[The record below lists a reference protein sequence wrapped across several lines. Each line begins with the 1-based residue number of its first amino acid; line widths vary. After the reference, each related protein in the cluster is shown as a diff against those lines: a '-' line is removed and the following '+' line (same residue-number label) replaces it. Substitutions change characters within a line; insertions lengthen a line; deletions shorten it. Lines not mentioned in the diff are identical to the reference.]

1 MTATTKLPVE
11 LLLESLAQQVKG
23 KGVEAGVG
31 EGQNTSDNA
40 AHKVKQGGVHLE
52 GKTGGLRQNGLW
64 RKTKVCIY
72 NANTV
77 IIQI

>member
-31 EGQNTSDNA
+31 EGQNTSNNA
-40 AHKVKQGGVHLE
+40 AHKVKQGSVHLSGE
-52 GKTGGLRQNGLW
+52 
-64 RKTKVCIY
+64 
-72 NANTV
+72 
-77 IIQI
+77 